1 MEKIIL
7 KAQKRNI
14 VGKKVKKL
22 RDIGQIPA
30 VLYGQGKNAINLS
43 IDLNSFI
50 KTYKKS
56 GGSTLVDLMIEE
68 EKPIKILIHEP
79 QKNPLTDKPIHV
91 DFYKIK
97 MDEEITTEI
106 PLEFIGISPAVK
118 ELEGNLVK
126 NKDSVEV
133 KCLPANLISNIEVD
147 ISKLKTFDD
156 IILVKDLPI
165 PDTIKIQDDQEET
178 IAVVNPPR
186 SEEELEELEQESAK
200 DEEQAGIEKMES
212 EAEAEKAKKEQEKE
226 SEEDN
231 GKTVEKPAEDKKE
244 TNK

>member
-14 VGKKVKKL
+14 VGKKVNQL
-22 RDIGQIPA
+22 RNQGLVPS
-30 VLYGQGKNAINLS
+30 VLYGQGKKSTNLTV
-43 IDLNSFI
+43 NENEFI
-50 KTYKKS
+50 KTYQKS
-56 GGSTLVDLMIEE
+56 GSSTLVDLLIED
-68 EKPIKILIHEP
+68 EKPIKILIQEP
-79 QKNPLTDKPIHV
+79 QKNPITDKVIHI

-106 PLEFIGISPAVK
+106 PLEFTGLSPAVK

-133 KCLPANLISNIEVD
+133 KCLPGNLISNIEVD
-147 ISKLKTFDD
+147 ISILKTFED
-156 IILVKDLPI
+156 IILVKDLKVPE
-165 PDTIKIQDDQEET
+165 TIKIQDDPEET

-231 GKTVEKPAEDKKE
+231 KKTAEKPAEDKKE
-244 TNK
+244 TTK